1 MLADRYRL
9 TDSIGR
15 GGMADVYAAEDT
27 SSGDMVAVKIMRMG
41 EQADPQR
48 FAAEMEILDR
58 LSHPAIVQ
66 LFDSGTTEDASP
78 YFVMQ
83 LVDGDSLSAVLR
95 RDGPLEPEEAADIG
109 ARVAS
114 ALAHAHSTGVIHR
127 DIKPANILVDHDG
140 GAYLTDFGVARLAD
154 ATLVT
159 RAGTTI
165 GTAAYLAPEQ
175 LQDSQVGPEADV
187 YSLGLVLMEALTG
200 RRAFRG
206 TGVEAAMARLSRDPG
221 VPRDLPE
228 PWVRLLVA
236 MTRRAPDRR
245 PSAEEVEAV
254 LRRTTPAP
262 DASGDELG
270 ARTYSPTDGDEE
282 ETAISPPE
290 GSRGSQEV
298 PWDPPSDNSGQVPP
312 TPPPSRSG
320 RTAGRRRATG
330 PPPDT
335 PPPASPPPGAPAPA
349 MVPAG
354 PSGPSAAGPA
364 TTAPEGMPAPAV
376 ATADLPSDQR
386 LATADLEAAQH
397 DVAVPMPVPRGFD
410 AIRSRALLVG
420 LALGAIGVLLM
431 LALLTLLVG
440 GGDGDIV
447 VGGDPVDDAVREVI
461 DVVDAAERLSAADP
475 SLQRQLVDLSE
486 DVAESVN
493 ADAWDE
499 ALLGVVEMTREV
511 RSAVDTLD
519 IDALALDT
527 LLTALRDLTREIEAA
542 AGTGDT
548 QQPDDQ

>member
-1 MLADRYRL
+1 MSEGPSVLADRYRL

-83 LVDGDSLSAVLR
+83 LVDGDALSTLLR
-95 RDGPLEPEEAADIG
+95 RDGPLAPEEAADIG

-206 TGVEAAMARLSRDPG
+206 TGVEAAMARLSRDPSI
-221 VPRDLPE
+221 PRDLPE

-254 LRRTTPAP
+254 LRRTAPAP

-270 ARTYSPTDGDEE
+270 ARTYSPTDSDEE
-282 ETAISPPE
+282 ETAISHPD
-290 GSRGSQEV
+290 GTRGSQEV
-298 PWDPPSDNSGQVPP
+298 SWDPPSDNSGQVPP
-312 TPPPSRSG
+312 TPPPSRPG
-320 RTAGRRRATG
+320 RAAGRRRPAG
-330 PPPDT
+330 PPPGT
-335 PPPASPPPGAPAPA
+335 PPPASPPPGAPASTA
-349 MVPAG
+349 ELAG
-354 PSGPSAAGPA
+354 TAGTP
-364 TTAPEGMPAPAV
+364 TTAPTSTAPGGMPAPALG
-376 ATADLPSDQR
+376 TADLP
-386 LATADLEAAQH
+386 AADLEAAQP

-542 AGTGDT
+542 AGAGGTE
-548 QQPDDQ
+548 QPDDQ